1 MKNRVAAITAAAT
14 LAAMPAFAQSST
26 TPDNQTP
33 QQGGMMMQGGGMM
46 HHNGMQGGGMMMQG
60 GMQGMG
66 PMMGQHMMN
75 VTVTAVDMKTG
86 LVDAT
91 AGNMALKLHFP
102 PASLAGVKAGDKLS
116 VHLAFH
122 RQ

>member
-1 MKNRVAAITAAAT
+1 
-14 LAAMPAFAQSST
+14 
-26 TPDNQTP
+26 
-33 QQGGMMMQGGGMM
+33 
-46 HHNGMQGGGMMMQG
+46 MMQG

-86 LVDAT
+86 LLDAT
-91 AGNMALKLHFP
+91 AGSMALKLHFP

>member
-1 MKNRVAAITAAAT
+1 MGAAMCAAT
-14 LAAMPAFAQSST
+14 PAFAQNSA
-26 TPDNQTP
+26 TPDAHTP
-33 QQGGMMMQGGGMM
+33 ATQQGGMMMHGA
-46 HHNGMQGGGMMMQG
+46 MQG
-60 GMQGMG
+60 GMMQDMG

-75 VTVTAVDMKTG
+75 VTVTAVDIKTG
-86 LVDAT
+86 LVDAS

-102 PASLAGVKAGDKLS
+102 PPSLAGVKAGDKLS